1 MAQHPRAKALLRR
14 ASHEGL
20 GWLLVI
26 GGIAMLPLPG
36 PGIVVVAAGVAILA
50 KHYSWAHRILAPV
63 SAKAAI
69 AARAAVDTR
78 KRIALG
84 FLAGLWFLGLGL
96 VWIWG
101 PRIPEVDLVIYRL
114 GPQLPGN
121 PWAVGLGLIVSATV
135 YWVVLIW
142 SIKHYRSG
150 IGIVV
155 KDGTGAA

>member
-1 MAQHPRAKALLRR
+1 MALNPRANALLRR

-26 GGIAMLPLPG
+26 GGILMMPLPG
-36 PGIVVVAAGVAILA
+36 PGIVVIAAGVAILA

-63 SAKAAI
+63 SVKAAI

-78 KRIALG
+78 KRIAIG
-84 FLAGLWFLGLGL
+84 FLAGLWFLGLGV

-101 PRIPEVDLVIYRL
+101 PRIPEVDLGIYRL

-142 SIKHYRSG
+142 SIKRYRGSLD
-150 IGIVV
+150 VSA
-155 KDGTGAA
+155 KDRTAAP